1 MAAFPIA
8 NTGKSLKRDKRTTR
22 DSVLFSVAQ
31 QFRRLSFR
39 IHTAFNTE
47 IANCAGECLS
57 LVAETVGWVWATVPQ
72 AHRVPAI
79 QTDYFVVRADEARL
93 QKFMRHVSPPP
104 PANVQIRG
112 GECVYRWAEKLG
124 FARALWLWSQ
134 YSIDFVLRC
143 SLPSAAANA
152 KAIKRA

>member
-47 IANCAGECLS
+47 IANCTRECLS

-72 AHRVPAI
+72 AHRVPAV
-79 QTDYFVVRADEARL
+79 QTNYFVVRAELAQL
-93 QKFMRHVSPPP
+93 KNSVRHVSPAP
-104 PANVQIRG
+104 PANISIRE
-112 GECVYRWAEKLG
+112 GECVFRWAEC
-124 FARALWLWSQ
+124 FRARPGRTTAEK
-134 YSIDFVLRC
+134 YRVF
-143 SLPSAAANA
+143 
-152 KAIKRA
+152 